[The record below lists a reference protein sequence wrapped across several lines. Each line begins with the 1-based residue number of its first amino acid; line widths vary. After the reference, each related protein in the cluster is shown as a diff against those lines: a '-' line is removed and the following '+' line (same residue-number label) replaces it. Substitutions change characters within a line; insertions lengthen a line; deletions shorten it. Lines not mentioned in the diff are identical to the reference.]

1 MSEGLVLITG
11 ATGFVG
17 RTLCPYLVER
27 GVRLRA
33 LVRPTSNHA
42 FLESLGVERA
52 WGDLRDPPALTQALS
67 GCTAVVHAAA
77 HFRLWGRRR
86 DFFAVNVAG
95 TRNLLAAAQQTGVE
109 RFVHI
114 STIAVVGR
122 PPRRA
127 TITEETPCRP
137 WDAYQESKLEAERLV
152 LSSGLPVIVLRP
164 GAIYGPG
171 SHYAANR
178 LFFED
183 PLQGRPLQ
191 VHRGRHITFPTF
203 VRDVAQAVHLSLS
216 RGRIGQVY
224 NICGECLTQRQ
235 VGETVARVLG
245 RPARFIPVPGWGM
258 VVLAWAWSAL
268 AHVTGR
274 EPYYPLG
281 LYPYIF
287 YDWPVSIEKAQRE
300 LGFAPTPFEEGARET
315 LAWYSLKPETE
326 PET

>member
-1 MSEGLVLITG
+1 MSEGLLLITG

-17 RTLCPYLVER
+17 RALCPYLAER
-27 GVRLRA
+27 GLRLRA
-33 LVRPTSNHA
+33 LVRPTSDHA
-42 FLESLGVERA
+42 FLEPLGVERA
-52 WGDLRDPPALTQALS
+52 WGDLRDPSALLQALS
-67 GCTAVVHAAA
+67 GCTAVVHTAAL
-77 HFRLWGRRR
+77 FRLWGRRA
-86 DFFAVNVAG
+86 DFFAVNVNG
-95 TRNLLAAAQQTGVE
+95 TRNLLEAARQAGVQ

-122 PPRRA
+122 PPPEA
-127 TITEETPCRP
+127 IITEETPCRP
-137 WDAYQESKLEAERLV
+137 RDAYQESKLEAERLALTGRPPAV
-152 LSSGLPVIVLRP
+152 VLRP
-164 GAIYGPG
+164 GVIYGPG

-203 VRDVAQAVHLSLS
+203 VRDVAQAVYLALD
-216 RGRIGQVY
+216 RGRPGQVY

-245 RPARFIPVPGWGM
+245 RPTRFIPVPGWGM
-258 VVLAWAWSAL
+258 VALAWAWSTL
-268 AHVTGR
+268 AHLTGR

-287 YDWPVSIEKAQRE
+287 YDWRVSHEKARQE
-300 LGFAPTPFEEGARET
+300 LGFVPTPFEEGARET
-315 LAWYSLKPETE
+315 LAWYGAL
-326 PET
+326 